1 MSEVRIVAEI
11 EVRPDDLEGLRPA
24 FKALVEGSR
33 AEAGNRAY
41 DLTQDLENPCRFFVI
56 ETWASAEAVAEHNA
70 SPHFLAFGK
79 AVEGKTAKRNV
90 TRLKNLF

>member
-11 EVRPDDLEGLRPA
+11 EVRPEELAGLQPV

-33 AEAGNRAY
+33 AEAGNRGY
-41 DLTQDLENPCRFFVI
+41 DLTQDLDNPCRFFVI
-56 ETWASAEAVAEHNA
+56 ETWASAEAIAEHNA

-79 AVEGKTAKRNV
+79 AVEGKTVKRAIA
-90 TRLKNLF
+90 RLKTVF

>member
-1 MSEVRIVAEI
+1 MSEIRIVAEI
-11 EVRPDDLEGLRPA
+11 EVRPEELEGLQPA

-56 ETWASAEAVAEHNA
+56 ETWASAEAVAQHNV
-70 SPHFLAFGK
+70 SPHFLAFGN
-79 AVEGKTAKRNV
+79 AVAGKTTQRAV
-90 TRLKNLF
+90 TRLKKLF